1 MFERTIKNIPRT
13 TNSTEGFHWHL
24 ISLVRTK
31 QSSFYLIV
39 KELIIEQSVGENKPL
54 GSLYDDTSI
63 FIETDKK
70 TKDTLKNYGENYSV
84 EFLKKIVF
92 SFN

>member
-1 MFERTIKNIPRT
+1 M
-13 TNSTEGFHWHL
+13 
-24 ISLVRTK
+24 
-31 QSSFYLIV
+31 
-39 KELIIEQSVGENKPL
+39 

-92 SFN
+92 SFNWKFD